1 MKEIESYGIEIDF
14 YRTMILIKDEILVL
28 AAPSIHTE
36 KTKKEIIAKIKDNMR
51 YAKRILLRYTKN
63 DDIFNLEFVSEYL
76 DWTDRELGCIR
87 EYKNHSFDLYELE
100 ISDYNNILET
110 SLFTM
115 DKCTNKEI
123 GKKFIEIET
132 ITCKLNRNFD
142 QSKTIHNVYTLP
154 VMTIKKGHGYLY
166 KDLLNNPN
174 ESVIKPLN
182 WEVVKKLKKEIRR
195 VVLDYLKTYT
205 KLLKYI

>member
-14 YRTMILIKDEILVL
+14 YRTMILIKDEIL
-28 AAPSIHTE
+28 AAQSVHTE
-36 KTKKEIIAKIKDNMR
+36 KSKKEIIAKIKDNMR

-63 DDIFNLEFVSEYL
+63 DDIFNLEFVSQYL
-76 DWTDRELGCIR
+76 DWADRELWRIR

-100 ISDYNNILET
+100 ISDYNDILET
-110 SLFTM
+110 LFTM
-115 DKCTNKEI
+115 DKCTNKEN
-123 GKKFIEIET
+123 GKKFIEIGT
-132 ITCKLNRNFD
+132 ITRKLNRNYD

-154 VMTIKKGHGYLY
+154 VMTIRKGHGYLY

-182 WEVVKKLKKEIRR
+182 WDTVKKLKKEIRR

>member
-14 YRTMILIKDEILVL
+14 YKTMILIKDEILVL
-28 AAPSIHTE
+28 STRIHTE
-36 KTKKEIIAKIKDNMR
+36 KTKKEIIAKVKDNMR

-63 DDIFNLEFVSEYL
+63 DDIFNLEFVSQYL

-100 ISDYNNILET
+100 ISDYDDILET
-110 SLFTM
+110 LFTM
-115 DKCTNKEI
+115 DKYTNKENK
-123 GKKFIEIET
+123 KKFIEIRT
-132 ITCKLNRNFD
+132 ITRKLNRNFY

-154 VMTIKKGHGYLY
+154 VMTIRKGHGYLY

-195 VVLDYLKTYT
+195 VVLGYLKTYT

>member
-14 YRTMILIKDEILVL
+14 YKTMNFIKDEILTVQG
-28 AAPSIHTE
+28 IHIE
-36 KTKKEIIAKIKDNMR
+36 KVKKERIAKIKDNMR

-63 DDIFNLEFVSEYL
+63 DDIFNLEFVSQYL
-76 DWTDRELGCIR
+76 DWIDRELRSINK
-87 EYKNHSFDLYELE
+87 YKNHSFDLYELE
-100 ISDYNNILET
+100 ISDYNDILET
-110 SLFTM
+110 LFTM
-115 DKCTNKEI
+115 DKCTNKEN
-123 GKKFIEIET
+123 GKKFIEIGT
-132 ITCKLNRNFD
+132 ITRKLNRNCD

-154 VMTIKKGHGYLY
+154 VMTIKRGHGYLY

-182 WEVVKKLKKEIRR
+182 WDTVKKLKKEIRR
-195 VVLDYLKTYT
+195 VVLDYLKTYA

>member
-14 YRTMILIKDEILVL
+14 YRTMILIKDEIL
-28 AAPSIHTE
+28 AAQSSVHTE
-36 KTKKEIIAKIKDNMR
+36 KSKKEIIAKIKDNIR

-63 DDIFNLEFVSEYL
+63 DDIFNLEFVSQYL
-76 DWTDRELGCIR
+76 DWADRELWRIR

-100 ISDYNNILET
+100 ISDYDDILET
-110 SLFTM
+110 LFTM
-115 DKCTNKEI
+115 DKCTNKEN
-123 GKKFIEIET
+123 GKKFIEIGT
-132 ITCKLNRNFD
+132 ITRKLNRNYD

-154 VMTIKKGHGYLY
+154 VMTIRKGHGYLY

-182 WEVVKKLKKEIRR
+182 WDVVKKLKKEIRR
-195 VVLDYLKTYT
+195 VVLDYLKTYA